1 MTRRGRVSV
10 KEGNEPIFNAINADN
25 KTVLRRQTLP
35 NYLEKTFDL
44 RTVLSIDDG
53 SRFGDSWVFRNK
65 IWVKTADRKA
75 VPISWSGWI
84 WTRVLSY
91 WFCIDVFIIASLWL
105 RLYRRNM
112 GSRAR
117 ERSFRIKGEGF
128 HPACHFE
135 FSNTEAILPR
145 RRI

>member
-53 SRFGDSWVFRNK
+53 SRFGDS
-65 IWVKTADRKA
+65 
-75 VPISWSGWI
+75 
-84 WTRVLSY
+84 
-91 WFCIDVFIIASLWL
+91 
-105 RLYRRNM
+105 
-112 GSRAR
+112 
-117 ERSFRIKGEGF
+117 
-128 HPACHFE
+128 
-135 FSNTEAILPR
+135 
-145 RRI
+145 